1 MRPVDTMVSG
11 GPGLIFLLSFDID
24 GTMEIGDPPGG
35 ITMDMVRRAQE
46 CGCLIGSS
54 SDRPLSVQ
62 QSIWDK
68 HDIQADFISGKHMLI
83 DVKVRLNAGRYIHIG
98 DTELDRQLAAQAGF
112 DFLWEHEAV
121 SEPWLT

>member
-1 MRPVDTMVSG
+1 M
-11 GPGLIFLLSFDID
+11 IFLLSFDID
-24 GTMEIGDPPGG
+24 GTLEIGDPPGG
-35 ITMDMVRRAQE
+35 VTMDMVRRAQE
-46 CGCLIGSS
+46 YGCLIGSS

-83 DVKVRLNAGRYIHIG
+83 DVKVRLNAERYIHIG
-98 DTELDRQLAAQAGF
+98 DTELDRQLATQAGF